1 MLWNAQCMGCE
12 AASGVCDSVVMAA
25 ASWNTRAESADLTA
39 ALAENEALRSRA
51 MSDPLLAATFKH
63 MEAAIK
69 RRDEV
74 IEELFVIFK
83 CAGYWRNW
91 VAAKLKEVPNDR
103 A

>member
-1 MLWNAQCMGCE
+1 MSPITDAHCAKCECAQTPCE
-12 AASGVCDSVVMAA
+12 CAARLRELETA
-25 ASWNTRAESADLTA
+25 LTA
-39 ALAENEALRSRA
+39 AQ
-51 MSDPLLAATFKH
+51 
-63 MEAAIK
+63 AAIK